1 MPDDKQALI
10 DLNEQINDAENNG
23 NREWLAT
30 ILAPRLALQRADKPR
45 TIDDQVAFLQK
56 VEPGGKRVLLKIESI
71 ELYGDRAIVK
81 CIIAVGD
88 AVGDKEFHNI
98 RLFVRREGD
107 WKLLAW
113 ANEPL

>member
-10 DLNEQINDAENNG
+10 DLNEQINDAENDG

-56 VEPGGKRVLLKIESI
+56 VQKVEPGDKRVLRIEPI

-81 CIIAVGD
+81 CIV

-113 ANEPL
+113 ANELL